1 YRFWLKPV
9 YNYNLSPLAEANGN
23 EKTILL
29 SLPSHLC
36 DGPVKE
42 LTPALAKKSPL

>member
-1 YRFWLKPV
+1 LAKAVW
-9 YNYNLSPLAEANGN
+9 NCNLSPLAEANGN

-36 DGPVKE
+36 DGLVEKTV
-42 LTPALAKKSPL
+42 LALAKKMLLQ